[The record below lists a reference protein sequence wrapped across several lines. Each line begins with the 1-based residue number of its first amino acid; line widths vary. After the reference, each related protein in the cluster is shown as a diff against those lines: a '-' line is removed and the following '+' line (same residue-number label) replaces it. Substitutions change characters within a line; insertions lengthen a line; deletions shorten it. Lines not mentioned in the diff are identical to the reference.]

1 MLFYINVVVEVAEQD
16 ELFNIREWEWVEELD
31 VARKKKEEK
40 LISGKGYRQLWEEI
54 KRGDNKSNKHGP
66 YM

>member
-1 MLFYINVVVEVAEQD
+1 MLFYINAVVEVAEQD

-31 VARKKKEEK
+31 VAREKKEEK
-40 LISGKGYRQLWEEI
+40 RISEKGYRQLWEEI
-54 KRGDNKSNKHGP
+54 KRGDNKHGP